1 MYNTPNSPCDSAA
14 VRYITKAM
22 NNTRFPRYLL
32 LSALTGLM
40 LATAPLSA
48 HAQAKADFLG
58 AFGNW
63 EAYSTDAGGKLCYI
77 AAVPTKSEG
86 KYTRRGVIFLLVS
99 HRPQDNSTGVV
110 SLEAG
115 YSYGPKS
122 KITAKIGGKSYAMFP
137 DGGHSFAYE
146 DAPLVN
152 AMIRGSDIVIQGT
165 SSRGTLTTDTFSLTG
180 FTAAYKAASTAC
192 GVK

>member
-1 MYNTPNSPCDSAA
+1 M
-14 VRYITKAM
+14 
-22 NNTRFPRYLL
+22 
-32 LSALTGLM
+32 GLM
-40 LATAPLSA
+40 LVAAPSSP

-58 AFGNW
+58 TFGDW

-77 AAVPTKSEG
+77 ATIPTKSEG
-86 KYTRRGVIFLLVS
+86 KYTRRGDIFLLVS
-99 HRPQDNSTGVV
+99 HRPQDNAIGVI

-115 YSYGPKS
+115 YAYGSKS

-152 AMIRGSDIVIQGT
+152 AMIRGSSLVIQGT

-180 FTAAYKAASTAC
+180 FTAAYNAASKAC